1 MLSSLSKFDENMTA
15 GQFIKLIEKRGW
27 RFEREGK
34 GSHKIYKH
42 PGFKDPIS
50 VPFHGKEDLGK
61 GLLNKLK
68 KQAGLK

>member
-1 MLSSLSKFDENMTA
+1 MLSLLSKYDDKMTT
-15 GQFIKLIEKRGW
+15 GEFITLIEKAGW

-34 GSHKIYKH
+34 GSHTIYRH
-42 PGFKDPIS
+42 PDFKDPIS
-50 VPFHGKEDLGK
+50 IPYHGKKDLGK